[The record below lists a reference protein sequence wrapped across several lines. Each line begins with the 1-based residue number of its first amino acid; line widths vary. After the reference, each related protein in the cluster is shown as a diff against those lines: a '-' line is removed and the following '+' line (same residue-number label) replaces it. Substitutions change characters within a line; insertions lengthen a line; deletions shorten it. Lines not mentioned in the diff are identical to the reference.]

1 MKCKICN
8 KEFKGKIGLNTH
20 LRTHGVKS
28 LDYLKKYEELKIPKC
43 ICGKNR
49 KQKGS
54 EIKFISSCGDDV
66 CIKNIQRE
74 KRLNFMREN
83 PKQTAWRTK
92 NISYPE
98 KVFIKLLEAHGLD
111 KQYLIIR
118 EKSFFPYFVDFAFE
132 GVNVAVEID
141 GAQHELPERKESDNK
156 KDKLLNALNW
166 RVFRVTAKEIRLKG
180 DEVIDKII
188 SFIGNNDI
196 VFENCG
202 IELSKSKRQIEL
214 DSLNLERDKN
224 NGLTNK
230 VIQSSISQRRVER
243 PPYEQLKQEVK
254 ELGYVGTGKKYGV
267 SDNGIRRWVKTYEKY
282 NF

>member
-20 LRTHGVKS
+20 LRVHNIES
-28 LDYLKKYEELKIPKC
+28 LDYFKKYEGFKIPKC

-49 KQKGS
+49 KQRGI
-54 EIKFISSCGDDV
+54 EIKFIATCGDEK
-66 CIKNIQRE
+66 CIKQIQRE
-74 KRLNFMREN
+74 KRLKFMKEN
-83 PKQTAWRTK
+83 PEQTAWRTK
-92 NISYPE
+92 NLSYPE
-98 KVFIKLLEAHGLD
+98 KIFIKLLKKNKLD

-141 GAQHELPERKESDNK
+141 GGQHELPERRESDRK
-156 KDKLLNALNW
+156 KDGLLKLSGW
-166 RVFRVTAKEIRLKG
+166 RVFRVTAKEVIFKG
-180 DEVIDKII
+180 DEVILKLIK
-188 SFIGNNDI
+188 FIGSDTM
-196 VFENCG
+196 FENCG
-202 IELSKSKRQIEL
+202 IEFSKSIRQVQLE
-214 DSLNLERDKN
+214 SLNLERENN

-230 VIQSSISQRRVER
+230 IIKSSISQRRVER
-243 PPYEQLKQEVK
+243 PTYEQLKQEIK